1 MSHQKR
7 NGRIVHEFVG
17 HPTEQ
22 PLTQGQ
28 MTVSTH
34 NDEVGLAPFGLRH
47 QLGCDF
53 FAAALD
59 AMQRSVD
66 LVMPEM
72 IDGIDTEDGLFL
84 RSGARWS
91 LPRP

>member
-53 FAAALD
+53 NL
-59 AMQRSVD
+59 SVA
-66 LVMPEM
+66 PK
-72 IDGIDTEDGLFL
+72 IDP
-84 RSGARWS
+84 RHGANPDP
-91 LPRP
+91 LTIVAPRVGFR